1 MERIS
6 TMAELGSVK
15 VMGNSLYEIR
25 KIRLDSPQKVNPS
38 REAVDSDLKMSISRE
53 SLLNGII
60 MAEVLGKPRCLRPER
75 R

>member
-1 MERIS
+1 
-6 TMAELGSVK
+6 MAELGSVK

-60 MAEVLGKPRCLRPER
+60 MAEVLGKPRCLRRER